1 MEATVLQWLSESS
14 IVQPPIQVLQGKGKK
29 EETLQALH
37 LLSYTQVKRAIV
49 KIISPMI
56 PVPFADAPSAVSAL
70 VLPQMPSLPL
80 PLTDVLNISTAF
92 V

>member
-37 LLSYTQVKRAIV
+37 LLSYAQLKQER
-49 KIISPMI
+49 
-56 PVPFADAPSAVSAL
+56 
-70 VLPQMPSLPL
+70 
-80 PLTDVLNISTAF
+80 
-92 V
+92 

>member
-1 MEATVLQWLSESS
+1 M
-14 IVQPPIQVLQGKGKK
+14 
-29 EETLQALH
+29 
-37 LLSYTQVKRAIV
+37 

-80 PLTDVLNISTAF
+80 TDVLNISTAF